1 MAIIPEQQVQ
11 TSTLRGVD
19 PTQFLQQAYR
29 EQQANVAAFNQ
40 MNATIQ
46 QEAQKFIQKQEEKK
60 QKEMTYSAILPYIQQ
75 MSGGD
80 AKQADALAKQIAS
93 NPASSSAILN
103 MVKMNQETEQQ
114 SRIRA
119 AQLENLE
126 ARTAETRRK
135 TTHPD
140 PDKLSQAQNFA
151 DRLGLTGKEREKF
164 IMDQVR
170 QFSDKPG
177 VSVTV
182 GGDDTQEIDPVL
194 LTRSLNR
201 DQEVLDEKIQPAIN
215 SLGTIQTME
224 RLLESGDVISGKI
237 AKPELFMK
245 AVAQDLGLGEFSD
258 VATTEEYIANAGR
271 QVGQIIKLFGA
282 GTGLSD
288 ADREYAQQIAGG
300 NISIPG
306 DALMRIVKAARDTV
320 KREVRAYD
328 DRIRR
333 RYGEGSGLSPFDQA
347 FALNSLSIEDMGSLF
362 QNGGNQNGLTQPQI
376 GGGSTSQT
384 VDERRARLEELRAL
398 KAAQGSQ

>member
-11 TSTLRGVD
+11 TSTLRGAD

-140 PDKLSQAQNFA
+140 PDKLTQAQNFA
-151 DRLGLTGKEREKF
+151 NRLGYTGKERDDF
-164 IMDQVR
+164 IRDQILN
-170 QFSDKPG
+170 KPG

-182 GGDDTQEIDPVL
+182 GGDDTPEIDPAL
-194 LTRSLNR
+194 LRKSIDR

-224 RLLESGDVISGKI
+224 RLLKNGDVISGKI

-306 DALMRIVKAARDTV
+306 DALMRIVKASRDTV
-320 KREVRAYD
+320 EREVRAYD

-362 QNGGNQNGLTQPQI
+362 QNGGNQNGSTQPQI
-376 GGGSTSQT
+376 GGGSTPQT

>member
-40 MNATIQ
+40 MNTAIQ

-103 MVKMNQETEQQ
+103 MVKMSQEQEANA
-114 SRIRA
+114 RIRA
-119 AQLENLE
+119 AQIENLE
-126 ARTAETRRK
+126 ARTAK
-135 TTHPD
+135 TQREATQFD
-140 PDKLSQAQNFA
+140 PDKLDEAQDFA
-151 DRLGLTGKEREKF
+151 NRLGLTGEARDKF
-164 IMDQVR
+164 VMNQV
-170 QFSDKPG
+170 KKGPG

-182 GGDDTQEIDPVL
+182 GGDDTSAIDPVL
-194 LTRSLNR
+194 LRGSLNQ
-201 DQEVLDEKIQPAIN
+201 DQEFLDEKIQPAIN

-224 RLLESGDVISGKI
+224 RLLKSGDVIAGKL
-237 AKPELFMK
+237 ANPELFMK
-245 AVAQDLGLGEFSD
+245 SVAQDLGLGEFPD
-258 VATTEEYIANAGR
+258 VATTEEYIATAGK

-288 ADREYAQQIAGG
+288 ADRRYAERIAGG
-300 NISIPG
+300 DISIPG
-306 DALMRIVKAARDTV
+306 DALMRIVKEARDTV
-320 KREVRAYD
+320 EREVKAYD
-328 DRIRR
+328 ARIRR
-333 RYGEGSGLSPFDQA
+333 RYGEGSGLNPQQRR
-347 FALNSLSIEDMGSLF
+347 FALNSLSIEDIGSLF
-362 QNGGNQNGLTQPQI
+362 QNGGNQNGPTQ
-376 GGGSTSQT
+376 SQT
-384 VDERRARLEELRAL
+384 GDSETPPTVEERRRRLEELR
-398 KAAQGSQ
+398 KKAQGTQ

>member
-1 MAIIPEQQVQ
+1 MQADYSGFARAAQINAQALANLGEQIGEGIQNYQKNKQITASSLAQLEAISSARPEAYAA
-11 TSTLRGVD
+11 LR
-19 PTQFLQQAYR
+19 
-29 EQQANVAAFNQ
+29 E
-40 MNATIQ
+40 
-46 QEAQKFIQKQEEKK
+46 
-60 QKEMTYSAILPYIQQ
+60 
-75 MSGGD
+75 SGGD
-80 AKQADALAKQIAS
+80 VSKSISNIEKGDYKQKDVLSTLGALNAYVGSQDAQ
-93 NPASSSAILN
+93 
-103 MVKMNQETEQQ
+103 QQ

-135 TTHPD
+135 TTQPD
-140 PDKLSQAQNFA
+140 PDKLTQAQNFS

-182 GGDDTQEIDPVL
+182 GGDDTPEIDPVL

-224 RLLESGDVISGKI
+224 RLLKSGDVISGKI

-245 AVAQDLGLGEFSD
+245 AVAQDLGLGEFPD

-306 DALMRIVKAARDTV
+306 DALIRIVKAARDTV
-320 KREVRAYD
+320 EREVRAYD

-333 RYGEGSGLSPFDQA
+333 RYGEGSGLNPQQQA
-347 FALNSLSIEDMGSLF
+347 FSLNSLSIEDMGSLF

-384 VDERRARLEELRAL
+384 VDERRARLEQLRAL

>member
-1 MAIIPEQQVQ
+1 MQADYSGFARAAQINAQALSNLGEQI
-11 TSTLRGVD
+11 G
-19 PTQFLQQAYR
+19 
-29 EQQANVAAFNQ
+29 EG
-40 MNATIQ
+40 
-46 QEAQKFIQKQEEKK
+46 IQKYQKNK
-60 QKEMTYSAILPYIQQ
+60 QITATSLAQLEAISSARPEAYAALRE
-75 MSGGD
+75 SGGD
-80 AKQADALAKQIAS
+80 VSKSISNIEDGDYKQKDVLSTLGALNAYVGSQDAQ
-93 NPASSSAILN
+93 
-103 MVKMNQETEQQ
+103 QQ

-140 PDKLSQAQNFA
+140 PDKLTQAQNFS

-182 GGDDTQEIDPVL
+182 GGDDTPEIDPVL

-224 RLLESGDVISGKI
+224 RLLKSGDVISGKI

-245 AVAQDLGLGEFSD
+245 AVAQDLGLGEFPD

-306 DALMRIVKAARDTV
+306 DALIRIVKAARDTV
-320 KREVRAYD
+320 EREVRAYD

-333 RYGEGSGLSPFDQA
+333 RYGEGSGLNPQQQA
-347 FALNSLSIEDMGSLF
+347 FSLNSLSIEDMGSLF

-384 VDERRARLEELRAL
+384 VDERRARLEQLRAL

>member
-1 MAIIPEQQVQ
+1 MQADYSGFARAAQINAQALSNLGEQI
-11 TSTLRGVD
+11 G
-19 PTQFLQQAYR
+19 
-29 EQQANVAAFNQ
+29 EG
-40 MNATIQ
+40 
-46 QEAQKFIQKQEEKK
+46 IQKYQKNK
-60 QKEMTYSAILPYIQQ
+60 QITATSLAQLEAISSARPEAYAALRE
-75 MSGGD
+75 SGGD
-80 AKQADALAKQIAS
+80 VSKSISNIEKGDYKQKDVLSTLGALNAYVGSQDAQ
-93 NPASSSAILN
+93 
-103 MVKMNQETEQQ
+103 QQ

-224 RLLESGDVISGKI
+224 RLLKNGDVISGKI

-245 AVAQDLGLGEFSD
+245 AVAQDLGLGEFPD

-333 RYGEGSGLSPFDQA
+333 RYGEGSGLNPQQQA
-347 FALNSLSIEDMGSLF
+347 FSLNSLSIEDMGSLF

-384 VDERRARLEELRAL
+384 VDERRARLEQLRAL

>member
-1 MAIIPEQQVQ
+1 
-11 TSTLRGVD
+11 
-19 PTQFLQQAYR
+19 
-29 EQQANVAAFNQ
+29 

-140 PDKLSQAQNFA
+140 PDKLTQAQNFA
-151 DRLGLTGKEREKF
+151 NRLGYTGKERDDF
-164 IMDQVR
+164 IRDQILN
-170 QFSDKPG
+170 KPG

-182 GGDDTQEIDPVL
+182 GGDDTPEIDPAL
-194 LTRSLNR
+194 LRKSIDR

-224 RLLESGDVISGKI
+224 RLLKNGDVISGKI

-306 DALMRIVKAARDTV
+306 DALMRIVKASRDTV
-320 KREVRAYD
+320 EREVRAYD

-362 QNGGNQNGLTQPQI
+362 QNGGNQNGSTQPQI
-376 GGGSTSQT
+376 GGGSTPQT